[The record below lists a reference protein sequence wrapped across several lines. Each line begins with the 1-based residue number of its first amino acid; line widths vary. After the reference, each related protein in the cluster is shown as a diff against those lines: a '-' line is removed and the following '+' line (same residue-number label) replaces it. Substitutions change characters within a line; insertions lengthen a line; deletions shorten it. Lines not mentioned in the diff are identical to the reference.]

1 MKMKKRVVISKSA
14 LVGMLI
20 LGTTFPSTWPIAQ
33 ATETQQTKQQTPSI
47 DSSVPLL
54 ADSTGSMDTGE
65 TSSVLLSV
73 TGILFLIGGL
83 VFLYRKKSLRKQQ

>member
-1 MKMKKRVVISKSA
+1 MIMKKRVVISKSA

-33 ATETQQTKQQTPSI
+33 ATDTQQTPSI

-54 ADSTGSMDTGE
+54 ADSTGNMNTGE

-83 VFLYRKKSLRKQQ
+83 VFLYRKKS

>member
-20 LGTTFPSTWPIAQ
+20 LGTTFP
-33 ATETQQTKQQTPSI
+33 EQQTPSI
-47 DSSVPLL
+47 DSTVPLL
-54 ADSTGSMDTGE
+54 ADSTGSMNTGE

-83 VFLYRKKSLRKQQ
+83 VFLYRKKSWRKQQ